1 MEITLPRKKDIS
13 YLTLSEPP
21 KEMLDQQE
29 EADEVEDRF
38 RRQAIE
44 LDPDFKQDLEAKLW
58 YQIWDWKNSR
68 ASLQAKLR
76 ELNDLYEGVVRVT
89 DFPWVGASQLHV
101 PIPKIKAREIKSTIN
116 RNTMRPIPFLMTK
129 YAGPD
134 SGYENSK
141 EFIRDIQDF
150 IEDKIK
156 STNVHQTLKDALIP
170 IIRDGTTVPQIVWE
184 TELERC
190 MDRKRYQSVRDFLSD
205 YPDAK
210 SAGINEDR
218 FAKIIRN
225 LSQGNPYEV
234 AYEYDE
240 KIYDG
245 PRAYLVGLI
254 DFFNWPVF
262 ETEIAHMLTH
272 GKRIWYKDYDVER
285 FFQMGKFTN
294 QEDVELILKGVGDI
308 HEDETLT
315 ISRDVIEG
323 INRTNITK
331 TRAREY
337 EFYELVHRMDVD
349 GDGVKEKYLL
359 YYHWKTRR
367 IMRVERYPIRKGATT
382 YFPLRIVKR
391 DNRFLGMSLIEDIA
405 DLSLE
410 IDILHRMRINSRT
423 ITHVPSFKAVAGAKD
438 RFDPSRPQYR
448 FQPGVTFWLNDI
460 KDVEQFDIKPV
471 DLSGSV
477 EEENM
482 LFQIVNLVTGS
493 DSGQSGQSNPIDP
506 RAPAHKQAELLRQS
520 SNRIDDYVEALL
532 EPFAQIGKFMLDLY
546 YQYGEYQLKYYVRQ
560 QDGSYLQKEIE
571 RSKLFNPNV
580 LFQVN
585 GTSVFMNPDAEFS
598 RMQEIAQMLN
608 EFPITARDSGVQLE
622 MLTRLLDSSRI
633 KNPMALLPSQGQ
645 VQAITNETAPGSTL
659 IPSDEMIKQKGKM
672 DVTRH
677 RMGMRQLEQQQKHKH
692 EIEMQMIKNAQEHG
706 GNALDQQH
714 QLLMAHVAGVIE
726 QANQASATTPSTPE
740 NPTAQPQ
747 QQAA

>member
-1 MEITLPRKKDIS
+1 MEITLPNKQKKDTQ
-13 YLTLSEPP
+13 YLVLPEPP
-21 KEMLDQQE
+21 KEILGQQD

-38 RRQAIE
+38 RRQEIV
-44 LDPDFKQDLEAKLW
+44 LDPDVKQDLEAKLW

-68 ASLQAKLR
+68 SSLQAKLR

-89 DFPWVGASQLHV
+89 DFPWPGASQLHV
-101 PIPKIKAREIKSTIN
+101 PIPKIKAREIKSTIT
-116 RNTMRPIPFLMTK
+116 RNTMRPVPFLMTK

-134 SGYENSK
+134 NLYEDSK
-141 EFIRDIQDF
+141 DFVRDVENF

-156 STNVHQTLKDALIP
+156 NGTNVHQTLKDGIIP
-170 IIRDGTTVPQIVWE
+170 TIRDGTCPIQIIWE
-184 TELERC
+184 TELERV
-190 MDRKRYQSVRDFLSD
+190 MDRKMYVSVRDFLSD
-205 YPDAK
+205 YPDAE
-210 SAGINEDR
+210 SAGISSER
-218 FAKIIRN
+218 FTKILQK
-225 LSQGNPYEV
+225 LSKGNPYEV
-234 AYEYDE
+234 KYEYDM

-245 PRAYLVGLI
+245 PKAYLVSLI

-272 GKRIWYKDYDVER
+272 GKRIWYKDYDIER
-285 FFQMGKFTN
+285 FYNMGKFTSV
-294 QEDVELILKGVGDI
+294 EDVELILKGVGDI

-323 INRTNITK
+323 INRTNVTK

-337 EFYELVHRMDVD
+337 EFYELIHRMDLD

-367 IMRVERYPIRKGATT
+367 VMRCERYPIRKGAST
-382 YFPLRIVKR
+382 YFPLRLIKR

-423 ITHVPSFKAVAGAKD
+423 ITHVPSFKAVASAKD

-460 KDVEQFDIKPV
+460 KDVEQFDIRPV

-477 EEENM
+477 EEENF

-493 DSGQSGQSNPIDP
+493 DSGMSGQSNPLDP
-506 RAPAHKQAELLRQS
+506 RAPAHKQQELLRQS

-532 EPFAQIGKFMLDLY
+532 GPFAQIGQFMLDLY
-546 YQYGEYQLKYYVRQ
+546 YQYGEDNLKYYVEGK
-560 QDGSYLQKEIE
+560 DGALLQKELD

-598 RMQEIAQMLN
+598 RMQEVAQMLSTN
-608 EFPITARDSGVQLE
+608 MLTMQDPTVQLE
-622 MLTRLLDSSRI
+622 IITRLLDASRL
-633 KNPMALLPSQGQ
+633 KNPKALLP
-645 VQAITNETAPGSTL
+645 
-659 IPSDEMIKQKGKM
+659 
-672 DVTRH
+672 
-677 RMGMRQLEQQQKHKH
+677 QQ
-692 EIEMQMIKNAQEHG
+692 
-706 GNALDQQH
+706 
-714 QLLMAHVAGVIE
+714 
-726 QANQASATTPSTPE
+726 
-740 NPTAQPQ
+740 Q
-747 QQAA
+747 QQAAVTGQIQPGSSLIPTDEDKKQAAKMNVTKTRMAARAEEAAAKRKHDIELALIKATHEHGGRHLDAQHEMMIAHLAQQMEATNQPQQAQQNAA